1 VSGPGA
7 RALWFGPADR
17 PLFGWVHVPA
27 DGRAGAAV
35 VLCPPLGL
43 ERSGAHSTY
52 RLVAELLAARGLAA
66 VRFDYDGTGDSA
78 GAEDDPGRLAAWRA
92 SIDHAVDLARSVVSA
107 PAVPVALVGMRMG
120 ALLAAEAAARTPSV
134 EALVLWDP
142 CPSGRAFVKHQR
154 AMHLLRFGSVAASG
168 GDEEVPGTVDL
179 PGWRVRADTVDD
191 VRALGP
197 PLRSSGSVGRVLVLG
212 APGDAVPD
220 GLVGAFD
227 SAVVTRGEAR
237 GQEALLEIEAIDQVL
252 PVDSATEVAD
262 WLARWGADRLPR
274 WGTERGT
281 ERGVGERWAVTVAGR
296 DAAIVTTAAGTV
308 VERLVELGPLGLFGV
323 ASTPVAAPGDGDSAA
338 CDTAACDT
346 AAYDPAARDA
356 GPPWVL
362 FLNSG
367 NDSHA
372 GPSRLWVELAR
383 RWAVHGVRS
392 VRFDLSGLGD
402 SPTRPG
408 QCAGVVRA
416 PEAFDDVEQV
426 ASALRPDDPSQ
437 VVLVGLCS
445 GGYQA
450 LDSAVGWSVGS
461 PVAVYAVNPLLR
473 FAPPEMARGPMH
485 ARRRVCRPP
494 HPLSRSSRRL
504 PTGPV
509 RRGAWWLAWCIA
521 NPKFLPRRRGWLA
534 RLVGKG
540 VDVMCICGEYEASAF
555 ADELGRLRRL
565 GPGPGVP
572 LMVTLPG
579 LDHAVVPNG
588 QRRHV
593 AGLLTEHVLARFGRG
608 GELAATDPG
617 SEVRACAGA

>member
-1 VSGPGA
+1 
-7 RALWFGPADR
+7 
-17 PLFGWVHVPA
+17 
-27 DGRAGAAV
+27 
-35 VLCPPLGL
+35 
-43 ERSGAHSTY
+43 
-52 RLVAELLAARGLAA
+52 LAARGLVA

-78 GAEDDPGRLAAWRA
+78 GSEDDPGRLAAWRA
-92 SIDHAVDLARSVVSA
+92 SIDHAVDLARSVV
-107 PAVPVALVGMRMG
+107 PAPVALVGMRMG
-120 ALLAAEAAARTPSV
+120 ALLAAEAAASTPSV

-154 AMHLLRFGSVAASG
+154 AMQLLRFGAVAASG

-179 PGWRVRADTVDD
+179 PGWRVRADTVDEL
-191 VRALGP
+191 RALGP
-197 PLRSSGSVGRVLVLG
+197 PLRSGGSVGRVLVLG
-212 APGDAVPD
+212 TPGAAVPD

-227 SAVVTRGEAR
+227 SAVVTHGEAR
-237 GQEALLEIEAIDQVL
+237 GQESLLEIEAIDQVL

-262 WLARWGADRLPR
+262 WLARWGADAAR
-274 WGTERGT
+274 RGT
-281 ERGVGERWAVTVAGR
+281 GRGPGGRCAGTVAGR
-296 DAAIVTTAAGTV
+296 DTAAVTTTAGTV
-308 VERLVELGPLGLFGV
+308 VERLLELGPLGLFGV
-323 ASTPVAAPGDGDSAA
+323 SCSPAAAPGEGDAA
-338 CDTAACDT
+338 GA
-346 AAYDPAARDA
+346 DPAGADPA
-356 GPPWVL
+356 GADPAGADPGPPWVL

-450 LDSAVGWSVGS
+450 LDSAVGWSAGA

-473 FAPPEMARGPMH
+473 FAPPEMARGPMDG
-485 ARRRVCRPP
+485 RRRVCRPP

-521 NPKFLPRRRGWLA
+521 NPKFLPRRRGWMA

-555 ADELGRLRRL
+555 DDELGRLRRL
-565 GPGPGVP
+565 GATPGAPR
-572 LMVTLPG
+572 MVTLPG

-593 AGLLTEHVLARFGRG
+593 ADLLTEHVLARFGRG
-608 GELAATDPG
+608 GELTATGPG
-617 SEVRACAGA
+617 PEVRACAGA